1 MWPGR
6 AVKTADYTG
15 VRLAATSPVI
25 CLERHAAVEPCAPDH
40 TGNRPMP
47 NWTLQPVAR
56 DAIAEVLAFV
66 DSARRALFPML
77 ANAPLPRDLA
87 HFADTYLDGAGC
99 FLEAREG
106 ERLVAVIGYLPY
118 DHRFAQLD
126 YRAERVVE
134 VVRLFVLP
142 AYRRHGLAAA
152 LFGALRERAMQAGV
166 DCLYLHTHPFLPGAI
181 AFWERQGFTL
191 VDVEQDPVWQTT
203 HMQLRLR

>member
-1 MWPGR
+1 
-6 AVKTADYTG
+6 
-15 VRLAATSPVI
+15 
-25 CLERHAAVEPCAPDH
+25 
-40 TGNRPMP
+40 MP

-106 ERLVAVIGYLPY
+106 GRLVAVIGYLPY

-152 LFGALRERAMQAGV
+152 LFGALRERAMQAGL
-166 DCLYLHTHPFLPGAI
+166 DCLTCILIPFLPGAI
-181 AFWERQGFTL
+181 AFWERQGFTV

>member
-1 MWPGR
+1 VWPGR
-6 AVKTADYTG
+6 AVKTADYTD

-25 CLERHAAVEPCAPDH
+25 CLERHAAVEPYAPNH
-40 TGNRPMP
+40 TGNSPMP

-106 ERLVAVIGYLPY
+106 GRLVAVIGYLPY

-152 LFGALRERAMQAGV
+152 LFGALRERAMQAGL

-181 AFWERQGFTL
+181 AFWERQGFTV